1 MIVVAGEAGNVEI
14 KGDGGRRGD
23 EGMKEKL
30 RDESERGEVREV
42 VRGVI
47 SEVDAMPSDRSSWE
61 TARPPALQTGQYGG
75 QLLLPM

>member
-1 MIVVAGEAGNVEI
+1 MDRAGHPWDGSRGGQRKI
-14 KGDGGRRGD
+14 KGDERD
-23 EGMKEKL
+23 EGEG
-30 RDESERGEVREV
+30 RDERKRGEVR
-42 VRGVI
+42 RSSGGVI

>member
-1 MIVVAGEAGNVEI
+1 MKKKKKKKGEM
-14 KGDGGRRGD
+14 KGKVGRGA
-23 EGMKEKL
+23 
-30 RDESERGEVREV
+30 EV

-61 TARPPALQTGQYGG
+61 TACPPALQTGQYGG

>member
-1 MIVVAGEAGNVEI
+1 M
-14 KGDGGRRGD
+14 
-23 EGMKEKL
+23 EK
-30 RDESERGEVREV
+30 REEEDSGEV

-47 SEVDAMPSDRSSWE
+47 SEVDGMPSDRSSWE

>member
-1 MIVVAGEAGNVEI
+1 MEEI
-14 KGDGGRRGD
+14 RCKD
-23 EGMKEKL
+23 
-30 RDESERGEVREV
+30 ERGSGLDVTVEV